1 MKQFFTILGGMGTLA
16 TESFVRVL
24 DERTPTHSDQDY
36 FDYLVVN
43 HASVPDRTSW
53 ILDHNQPSPLP
64 PLLEDVEQQSKLKPA
79 FFVLACNTAH
89 YVYQELQAATE
100 IPIINM
106 LQTTVDAIKTL
117 QPNAKRVGLLATPGT
132 LESGLYDQ
140 YVLAAG
146 YELVKPTAELIE
158 LTEDLIYNDIKQAGH
173 SDNDK
178 YHTLVKRMSEELN
191 CDIVILGCTE
201 LSYAEEMDPETTYP
215 VADSQSL
222 VVNKTIELAQQ
233 LRQS

>member
-1 MKQFFTILGGMGTLA
+1 MKKFFTILGGMGTLA

-24 DERTPTHSDQDY
+24 DARTPTHNDQDY

-64 PLLEDVEQQSKLKPA
+64 PLLEDIEQQSQLKPA

-117 QPNAKRVGLLATPGT
+117 QPHAKRVGLLATPGT

-146 YELVKPTAELIE
+146 YELVKPTPELIG

>member
-1 MKQFFTILGGMGTLA
+1 MGTLA

-64 PLLEDVEQQSKLKPA
+64 PLLEDIEQQSLLHPA

-106 LQTTVDAIKTL
+106 LQTTVDAIATL
-117 QPNAKRVGLLATPGT
+117 QPQAKRVGLLATPGT

-140 YVLAAG
+140 YVLDAG
-146 YELVKPTAELIE
+146 YDLVKPTPELVA

-173 SDNDK
+173 SDNEK
-178 YHTLVKRMSEELN
+178 YHTLVKRMVEELN

>member
-64 PLLEDVEQQSKLKPA
+64 PLLEDIEQQSQLKPA

-140 YVLAAG
+140 YVLTAG

>member
-64 PLLEDVEQQSKLKPA
+64 PLLEDIEQQSLLHPA

-106 LQTTVDAIKTL
+106 LQTTVDAIATL
-117 QPNAKRVGLLATPGT
+117 QPQAKRVGLLATPGT

-140 YVLAAG
+140 YVLDAG
-146 YELVKPTAELIE
+146 YDLVKPTPELVA

-173 SDNDK
+173 SDNEK
-178 YHTLVKRMSEELN
+178 YHTLVKRMVEELN

>member
-1 MKQFFTILGGMGTLA
+1 MKKFFTILGGMGTLA

-24 DERTPTHSDQDY
+24 DERTPTHKDQDY

-64 PLLEDVEQQSKLKPA
+64 PLLEDIEQQSQLKPA

-117 QPNAKRVGLLATPGT
+117 QPHAKRVGLLATPGT
-132 LESGLYDQ
+132 IESGLYDQ

>member
-64 PLLEDVEQQSKLKPA
+64 PLLEDIEQQSQLKPA

-117 QPNAKRVGLLATPGT
+117 QPHAKRVGLLATPGT

>member
-1 MKQFFTILGGMGTLA
+1 M
-16 TESFVRVL
+16 
-24 DERTPTHSDQDY
+24 
-36 FDYLVVN
+36 
-43 HASVPDRTSW
+43 
-53 ILDHNQPSPLP
+53 
-64 PLLEDVEQQSKLKPA
+64 
-79 FFVLACNTAH
+79 ACNTAH

-117 QPNAKRVGLLATPGT
+117 QPHAKRVGLLATPGT
-132 LESGLYDQ
+132 IESGLYDQ

>member
-24 DERTPTHSDQDY
+24 DERTPTHKDQDY

-64 PLLEDVEQQSKLKPA
+64 PLLEDIEQQSQLKPA

-117 QPNAKRVGLLATPGT
+117 QPHAKRVGLLATPGT